1 MTEQQKS
8 TIKTLRQQN
17 FSYNAIANALGLT
30 ISTVKSYCQR
40 SGLAGNRKE
49 AFKSNSDT
57 PKVLPTFC
65 RCCGKSLIQREKIKH
80 RKFCSDECRVTWWN
94 SHQELVKRRNPRTG
108 KCLCCGKEFTWYG
121 PKPKKFCNHE
131 CYIRHR
137 YEGVT
142 YDTETV

>member
-8 TIKTLRQQN
+8 TIKILRQQN

-65 RCCGKSLIQREKIKH
+65 RCCGKPLIQREKIKH
-80 RKFCSDECRVTWWN
+80 RKFCSDERRVTWWN
-94 SHQELVKRRNPRTG
+94 SHQALVKRRNPHTG

-121 PKPKKFCNHE
+121 PKQKKFCDHE

>member
-94 SHQELVKRRNPRTG
+94 SHQEQVKRRNPRTG

-142 YDTETV
+142 NEAETV